1 MDASNLKVSDWLW
14 KKYRMLAFYHSL
26 RDPGYRPLPQMS
38 ELPHTTTHPN
48 QPDQPTLDFG
58 LRDFGLRDY

>member
-1 MDASNLKVSDWLW
+1 MDASNLELSDWLW

-38 ELPHTTTHPN
+38 ELPHTTTHP
-48 QPDQPTLDFG
+48 QST
-58 LRDFGLRDY
+58 